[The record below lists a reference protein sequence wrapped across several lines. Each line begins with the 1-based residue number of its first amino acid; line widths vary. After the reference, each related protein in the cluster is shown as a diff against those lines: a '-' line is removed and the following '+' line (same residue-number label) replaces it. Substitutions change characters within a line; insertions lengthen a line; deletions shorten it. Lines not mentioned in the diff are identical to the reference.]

1 MLWDF
6 RLLVKPLVLMQSHH
20 EIFTFRF
27 NRTDPNL
34 VVGGCITGQVIV
46 WDLSAIET
54 RIGTH
59 GGSHGAGAGA
69 SGKKPDAARMPDE
82 EEDKT

>member
-1 MLWDF
+1 M
-6 RLLVKPLVLMQSHH
+6 
-20 EIFTFRF
+20 
-27 NRTDPNL
+27 
-34 VVGGCITGQVIV
+34 

-59 GGSHGAGAGA
+59 GGGHGGAGA
-69 SGKKPDAARMPDE
+69 SGKKLDAARMPDE